1 MKFSKVFLASLLA
14 VVVGG
19 IATTLFFL
27 FAGVG
32 MIASLGAT
40 PELPTPANSVLYI
53 DLNENIVDSPAA
65 SPLGT
70 LNPETMTFEAPI
82 TLLSALTAIEKAA
95 TDPAIAGICIHQN
108 GAGII
113 GGANLEELRGALVRF
128 KES

>member
-40 PELPTPANSVLYI
+40 PELRCGYVISIP
-53 DLNENIVDSPAA
+53 DS
-65 SPLGT
+65 LG
-70 LNPETMTFEAPI
+70 FGSFFRA
-82 TLLSALTAIEKAA
+82 
-95 TDPAIAGICIHQN
+95 
-108 GAGII
+108 
-113 GGANLEELRGALVRF
+113 R
-128 KES
+128 

>member
-70 LNPETMTFEAPI
+70 LNPETMTFEVR
-82 TLLSALTAIEKAA
+82 TLRSCAGHSFASRSRESGLSPTTTSTPKRS
-95 TDPAIAGICIHQN
+95 TTSP
-108 GAGII
+108 
-113 GGANLEELRGALVRF
+113 R
-128 KES
+128 